1 MLIITDFFSNGCICF
16 CLLLLLL
23 PPTSLFNRRVLV
35 WQAWAVAV
43 DFILGPVTSGPT
55 LIVCLSAFDSPPGLS
70 MGIQFYSDLK
80 KKKALNSASRCYRA
94 PLPSQLSLWVK
105 LHVPLNPIFP
115 STKQAG
121 QAPRTCKVDLT

>member
-55 LIVCLSAFDSPPGLS
+55 SIVCLSAFDSPPGLS

-80 KKKALNSASRCYRA
+80 KKKS
-94 PLPSQLSLWVK
+94 SQLSEQMLQSPV
-105 LHVPLNPIFP
+105 
-115 STKQAG
+115 A
-121 QAPRTCKVDLT
+121 LTVVSLG